1 VDLGGTPWFWES
13 APVLPKRVVC
23 VNPMELAGSDRVETV
38 QGDACACGDL
48 GLFDLVFSNST
59 IEHVGGH
66 TRMAAFADSV
76 HSLAEHHWI
85 QTPNRYFPIEPHFVF
100 PGAQFM
106 PLRWRLAIAR
116 YWRPSYFNRA
126 DTEFIM
132 STVLLSPAEMH
143 HYFPDSR
150 LLRER
155 VAGLTKSLI
164 AVR

>member
-1 VDLGGTPWFWES
+1 M
-13 APVLPKRVVC
+13 LPKRVVC
-23 VNPMELAGSDRVETV
+23 VNPLAAKGSGSIETV
-38 QGDACACGDL
+38 QADACDCEDL
-48 GLFDLVFSNST
+48 GHFDLAFSNST

-66 TRMAAFADSV
+66 HRMAAFADMV
-76 HSLAEHHWI
+76 HTLADHHWI

-106 PLRWRLAIAR
+106 PLRVRLLIAR
-116 YWRPSYFNRA
+116 HWRPSYFGRD

-132 STVLLSPAEMH
+132 STTLLSPADMK
-143 HYFPDSR
+143 HYFPDSE

-155 VAGLTKSLI
+155 VGGLTKSLI